1 MRLQRLTRKNAE
13 VAERARD
20 EARLFVVASHAE
32 QQHFI
37 ELHQAIRGR
46 FVDYAERFLGR
57 DDALDAV
64 ADVMAFLWER
74 WATLTPA
81 QRNDRYAFGIL
92 RHGIH
97 TSLRSPDR
105 FVGLDDAELEL
116 EVRSVRAHDEA
127 IREREDAAR
136 DALVAEIRERAL
148 AVMPVRRREV
158 LLLILE
164 HDLSYREAAEA
175 LGLNK
180 GTIAQ
185 HMRLALHTLRNAFI
199 RAGLKGADA
208 TLRLPSPQGDS
219 TND

>member
-1 MRLQRLTRKNAE
+1 MRS
-13 VAERARD
+13 RD
-20 EARLFVVASHAE
+20 EARLFVDVSPAE

-37 ELHQAIRGR
+37 ELHQEIRGR
-46 FVDYAERFLGR
+46 FVAWAEGFLGR
-57 DDALDAV
+57 DDAQDAV
-64 ADVMAFLWER
+64 ADTVAILWEQ

-97 TSLRSPDR
+97 ARLRSPDR

-127 IREREDAAR
+127 IREREDGAR
-136 DALVAEIRERAL
+136 DALVAEVRERAL
-148 AVMPVRRREV
+148 ETMPIRRREV
-158 LLLILE
+158 LMLILE
-164 HDLSYREAAEA
+164 HDLSYREAGEA

-185 HMRLALHTLRNAFI
+185 HMRLALHTLRNACI
-199 RAGLKGADA
+199 RAGLTGADA
-208 TLRLPSPQGDS
+208 TRRLSSPQGDS
-219 TND
+219 TNV